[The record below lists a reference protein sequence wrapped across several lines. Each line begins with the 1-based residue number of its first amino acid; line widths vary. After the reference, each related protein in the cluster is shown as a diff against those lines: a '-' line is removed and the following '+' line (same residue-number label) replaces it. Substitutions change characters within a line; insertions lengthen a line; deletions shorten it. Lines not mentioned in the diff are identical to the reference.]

1 MENITFNIHDLMIL
15 LGMIASIWAVYKII
29 MEVSEPRKA
38 LEEKVATLERWHK
51 EDHQRI
57 KDNSELQTYIFK
69 CVYQLIR
76 HEATGNGIEDFVEL
90 LKDLDDKVRF

>member
-1 MENITFNIHDLMIL
+1 MENITFNIHDLMVL
-15 LGMIASIWAVYKII
+15 LGLIASIWAVYKII
-29 MEVSEPRKA
+29 KELSEPRKA
-38 LEEKVATLERWHK
+38 LEAKVDALERWHK

-76 HEATGNGIEDFVEL
+76 HEATGNGTEDFVEL

>member
-1 MENITFNIHDLMIL
+1 MDTFSFSLKDLAFL
-15 LGMIASIWAVYKII
+15 LGLICTIWAVYKITI
-29 MEVSEPRKA
+29 EVAEPRKA
-38 LEEKVATLERWHK
+38 LEQKVDTLERWHK

-57 KDNSELQTYIFK
+57 KENSELQTYIFK

>member
-1 MENITFNIHDLMIL
+1 MENLTFNIHDIMLL
-15 LGMIASIWAVYKII
+15 LGLVGAIWATYKII
-29 MEVSEPRKA
+29 KEISEPRKA
-38 LEEKVATLERWHK
+38 LEEQVKALERWHR

-57 KDNSELQTYIFK
+57 KENSELQTYIFK

-76 HEATGNGIEDFVEL
+76 HEATGNGTEDFVEL

>member
-1 MENITFNIHDLMIL
+1 MEHMTLTLKDLAFL
-15 LGMIASIWAVYKII
+15 LGLICSIWAVYKITI
-29 MEVSEPRKA
+29 EVAEPRKA
-38 LEEKVATLERWHK
+38 LEKKVDTLERWHK

-57 KDNSELQTYIFK
+57 KENSELQTYIFK

-76 HEATGNGIEDFVEL
+76 HEATGNGTEDFVEL

>member
-1 MENITFNIHDLMIL
+1 MENITFNIHDLMIF

-29 MEVSEPRKA
+29 MEISEPRKE
-38 LEEKVATLERWHK
+38 LEAKVDALERWHK
-51 EDHQRI
+51 EDHQRL

-76 HEATGNGIEDFVEL
+76 HEATGNGTEDFVEL